1 MRIRTYSNIAV
12 PMALLALACAA
23 SRPTAVF
30 AGAWLAAGVMA
41 IGYRSLDS
49 FPSLGLGPA
58 WRQGPLS
65 TFVWAH
71 HLVCWPRYVGL
82 LPDWLDRQLNRQK
95 RGHR

>member
-49 FPSLGLGPA
+49 FRHWGSGRPG
-58 WRQGPLS
+58 
-65 TFVWAH
+65 
-71 HLVCWPRYVGL
+71 
-82 LPDWLDRQLNRQK
+82 D
-95 RGHR
+95 RGHCRPSCGRTIWSAGRGTWVCCLTGLTGN